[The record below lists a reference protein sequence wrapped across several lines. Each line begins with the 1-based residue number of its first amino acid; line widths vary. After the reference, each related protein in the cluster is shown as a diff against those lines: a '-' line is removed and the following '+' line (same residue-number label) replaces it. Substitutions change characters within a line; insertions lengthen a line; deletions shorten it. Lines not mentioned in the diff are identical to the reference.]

1 MTYRRTSY
9 RLSAELVADVRNTLN
24 ETQDEFARRF
34 SRSRFA
40 IIRWESDGVKFKYK
54 SLRWRAW
61 QTAVGEA
68 FDATKGTDDEPS
80 ENMRALRAFST

>member
-40 IIRWESDGVKFKYK
+40 IIRWESAGVKFHYR
-54 SLRWRAW
+54 SQRGRAW
-61 QTAVGEA
+61 KIAVGEA
-68 FDATKGTDDEPS
+68 FDLIKGTEDEPS